1 MNDFIA
7 IDVETAN
14 NAPSSICAIG
24 AVKVSGGCI
33 VDRFYELVKPEPE
46 WYNRIFSNMMCPEGW
61 STSCLWPIT
70 RLLMKSACGLH
81 IVCMA

>member
-1 MNDFIA
+1 MNDFVA

-24 AVKVSGGCI
+24 AVKVTDGCI

-46 WYNRIFSNMMCPEGW
+46 WYYR
-61 STSCLWPIT
+61 
-70 RLLMKSACGLH
+70 
-81 IVCMA
+81 